1 MQPRHLHK
9 RHKSADWS
17 VDRLLRCVQ
26 KPAHESPE
34 SPARHAACVS
44 LAAACTWSSRRAVAG
59 RMYFRRS
66 ALPRCLYKKPLPRGN
81 PRQTSRCAVPNPRGL
96 QKSTEKFKNLLTRGR
111 FIVLSVF
118 VNKRKPAQARQSR
131 CRRCG
136 PRTSPLAVRT
146 WRRLRRRA
154 RRRYARPRMTR
165 CVRCLPP
172 SGSQSLLPLRP
183 LRPRPS
189 ARRTVRSS
197 DDTRGPWCAAPS
209 RRIATSAHRRDVR
222 AISCPQLHTTAAYYP
237 ETASPSQQTLAEQFI
252 RSLGEL
258 YACSHCAADFRSE
271 VEASPPRR
279 ASAPPTAPPSRA
291 DDYSA
296 PPLAGW
302 ARARNFACGC
312 ASSTTPSMPSWAS
325 PSSRARL
332 PGSMRAGAT
341 EARAATKKAQRAQ
354 APR

>member
-1 MQPRHLHK
+1 MAPAPPPCEEKICASKNDKMRAMFAAVGQP
-9 RHKSADWS
+9 
-17 VDRLLRCVQ
+17 
-26 KPAHESPE
+26 KPA
-34 SPARHAACVS
+34 PAATAATSAECPPDREELGRH
-44 LAAACTWSSRRAVAG
+44 TWT
-59 RMYFRRS
+59 
-66 ALPRCLYKKPLPRGN
+66 L
-81 PRQTSRCAVPNPRGL
+81 
-96 QKSTEKFKNLLTRGR
+96 
-111 FIVLSVF
+111 
-118 VNKRKPAQARQSR
+118 
-131 CRRCG
+131 
-136 PRTSPLAVRT
+136 
-146 WRRLRRRA
+146 
-154 RRRYARPRMTR
+154 
-165 CVRCLPP
+165 VRC
-172 SGSQSLLPLRP
+172 
-183 LRPRPS
+183 
-189 ARRTVRSS
+189 
-197 DDTRGPWCAAPS
+197 APS

-341 EARAATKKAQRAQ
+341 EARAVKKKAQRAQ